1 MWKKERHRTGEP
13 ALGRKLRSGPGT
25 DALQVPTVQGQAEAE
40 RIPTRDLFVCV
51 MVAEKSSTAG
61 SESCGLT
68 QWSNT

>member
-40 RIPTRDLFVCV
+40 RTGVPHKGSLRMRD
-51 MVAEKSSTAG
+51 G
-61 SESCGLT
+61 G
-68 QWSNT
+68 